1 LVALKVPAGAAD
13 GEYMKVTGRH
23 PAKIAPSKA
32 VASAGTGEIGRAS
45 RVKELKRLVA
55 TGRYRV
61 SPANLAARILIRAL
75 GRE

>member
-1 LVALKVPAGAAD
+1 M

-23 PAKIAPSKA
+23 SAKIVPSKA
-32 VASAGTGEIGRAS
+32 VVSAGTSEIGHS
-45 RVKELKRLVA
+45 GRVKELKRLVA

-61 SPANLAARILIRAL
+61 SPATLAARILIRAL

>member
-1 LVALKVPAGAAD
+1 M

-23 PAKIAPSKA
+23 SAKIAPSKA
-32 VASAGTGEIGRAS
+32 VASAGTDQIGHAA

-61 SPANLAARILIRAL
+61 NPTHLAARILIRAL

>member
-32 VASAGTGEIGRAS
+32 VASAGTGEIGHAS

>member
-1 LVALKVPAGAAD
+1 M

-23 PAKIAPSKA
+23 PAKSHAPHNA
-32 VASAGTGEIGRAS
+32 VVSAGTSEIGHQA

-61 SPANLAARILIRAL
+61 NPTHVAARILIRAL